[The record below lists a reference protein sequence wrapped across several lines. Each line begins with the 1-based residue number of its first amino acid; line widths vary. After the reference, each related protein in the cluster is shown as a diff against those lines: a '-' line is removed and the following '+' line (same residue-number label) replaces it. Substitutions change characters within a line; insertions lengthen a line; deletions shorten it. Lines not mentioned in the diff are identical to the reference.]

1 MMGREF
7 VPIAGREI
15 ATADAGAVGDVGEWW
30 SQARCRGLPTE
41 MFFVPDGD
49 RGRSRLVRETRA
61 KRVCQSCPVLRQCGT
76 YAVSAGER
84 HGVWGALT
92 PMERAERRVL
102 LGIEEALAA
111 GA

>member
-1 MMGREF
+1 MSVVGCEIT
-7 VPIAGREI
+7 VAG
-15 ATADAGAVGDVGEWW
+15 TYAVGDVDEWW
-30 SQARCRGLPTE
+30 NRARCRGLPTE

-61 KRVCQSCPVLRQCGT
+61 KRICQSCPVLRQCGA

-92 PMERAERRVL
+92 PVERAERRVL
-102 LGIEEALAA
+102 LGIEDALAA

>member
-1 MMGREF
+1 MMGSEH
-7 VPIAGREI
+7 GT
-15 ATADAGAVGDVGEWW
+15 TAKCWTAAADTRVIGDSEGWRIR
-30 SQARCRGLPTE
+30 ARCRGLPTE

-61 KRVCQSCPVLRQCGT
+61 KRICQSCPVLRQCGT
-76 YAVSAGER
+76 FAVSTGER

-102 LGIEEALAA
+102 LRMDDALAA